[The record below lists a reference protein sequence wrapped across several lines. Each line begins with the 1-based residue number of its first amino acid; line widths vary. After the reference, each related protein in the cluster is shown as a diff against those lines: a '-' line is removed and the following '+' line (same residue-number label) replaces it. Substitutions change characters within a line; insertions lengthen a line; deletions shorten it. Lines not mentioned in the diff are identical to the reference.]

1 MTDITK
7 EELMPHHIEKH
18 PTLPII
24 IRRYDDS
31 LNLAQVD
38 AAILEQ
44 NAQLINSQSQKIYY
58 LIDVREMH
66 VGLDDLLKAGGL
78 AAQKEGNLTNPNI
91 IETLIVVPNRLME
104 MAAQGLRTATFG
116 HLRVRAFR
124 SMEAAFEYVQ
134 QQMAAS

>member
-1 MTDITK
+1 MSHQLD
-7 EELMPHHIEKH
+7 KH
-18 PTLPII
+18 PTLPVI
-24 IRRYDDS
+24 IRRYDSS
-31 LNLAQVD
+31 LNFDHVD
-38 AAILEQ
+38 PEVLKQ
-44 NAQLINSQSQKIYY
+44 NTQLINSQSHKVYY
-58 LIDVREMH
+58 LIDVRELR

-78 AAQKEGNLTNPNI
+78 AAQKEGSLTNPNI